1 MSIKGS
7 MQSHFSFGK
16 MKLSLCSFNVRGLG
30 QKINRAQILP
40 TFILNNLMSVFYK
53 KRILQKMLKQPGLQK
68 AHTISIS
75 VVEAVVVVLF
85 V

>member
-1 MSIKGS
+1 MSMSIKGS

-53 KRILQKMLKQPGLQK
+53 KRILQPGLQI
-68 AHTISIS
+68 AHIISIS